1 MKAFFEKA
9 KKLAPALLTT
19 ISPSAASA
27 VPAAPSPA
35 TENPV
40 PSSTFGEE
48 VAVPSSATEHNA
60 EVA

>member
-9 KKLAPALLTT
+9 KKLTPALLTT

-27 VPAAPSPA
+27 VSAVPAPAAKD
-35 TENPV
+35 PV
-40 PSSTFGEE
+40 PPSTSGEDF
-48 VAVPSSATEHNA
+48 AAPSSATEHNA

>member
-27 VPAAPSPA
+27 VSTAPAPAA
-35 TENPV
+35 ENPV
-40 PSSTFGEE
+40 PPSTSGEE
-48 VAVPSSATEHNA
+48 VAVPSSTMEHNA
-60 EVA
+60 EVT